1 MLSGKR
7 IILGVTGGIA
17 AYKSVYLLRAL
28 QKAGAEVRVT
38 LSPSATRFV
47 GIDTFSAISRHEVP
61 VEIFPDDSTK
71 ASDNWVRHVEWG
83 EWADLFII
91 APCTA
96 NTLAKLVHGISDT
109 MLTTTALS
117 IRCPLL
123 ICPTMDG
130 GMYQAGSTQ
139 QNLKKAH
146 ELGFHLIDPG
156 KGYLASGLEDI
167 GRLPDT
173 ETIIARAEQIL
184 KASKDSNKPLSGKT
198 VVVTAGPTRE
208 FIDPVRF
215 LSNPSSGK
223 MGFAM
228 AQAAHDLG
236 ADVTLLHGPVS
247 LPEIPG
253 IKTETFISTDD
264 LFQLVK
270 RYKDA
275 DIIIMAAAV
284 SDFKPAEEHKQK
296 VKKDQA
302 STSLPL
308 QPTQD
313 ILHWLG
319 ERKAGGQVLIG
330 FAMETENIRGNAKGK
345 LTKKNLDYVIANS
358 VTGSDSAFMS
368 DSNSVTLIGKT
379 NEARF
384 SGTKMSIAF
393 HILEAIF

>member
-1 MLSGKR
+1 
-7 IILGVTGGIA
+7 
-17 AYKSVYLLRAL
+17 LRAL

-38 LSPSATRFV
+38 LTPTATRFV

-61 VEIFPDDSTK
+61 VAIFPDDSSK
-71 ASDNWVRHVEWG
+71 ASDNWVRHIEWG

-96 NTLAKLVHGISDT
+96 NTLAKIVHGLSDS

-123 ICPTMDG
+123 LCPTMDG
-130 GMYQAGSTQ
+130 GMYQAGATQ
-139 QNLKKAH
+139 QNLKKAVD
-146 ELGFHLIDPG
+146 LGFHLLAPE
-156 KGYLASGLEDI
+156 KGYLASGFDDI
-167 GRLPDT
+167 GRLPET
-173 ETIIARAEQIL
+173 EHILTKAEEIL
-184 KASKDSNKPLSGKT
+184 KTSEANNRALSGKK

-228 AQAAHDLG
+228 AQAAHELG

-247 LPEIPG
+247 LPELPG
-253 IKTETFISTDD
+253 IKTKTFVSTDD

-270 RYKDA
+270 QHQNA
-275 DIIIMAAAV
+275 DVIIMAAAV
-284 SDFKPAEEHKQK
+284 SDFKPSEVHQQK
-296 VKKDQA
+296 VKKDKA
-302 STSLPL
+302 STSLSLKSTP
-308 QPTQD
+308 D

-319 ERKAGGQVLIG
+319 EHKAGNQVLIG
-330 FAMETENIRGNAKGK
+330 FAMETENIRENALAK
-345 LTKKNLDYVIANS
+345 LKKKNLDYIVANS

-368 DSNSVTLIGKT
+368 DSNSIFLISQSS
-379 NEARF
+379 ESQF
-384 SGTKMSIAF
+384 SGTKKAIASD
-393 HILEAIF
+393 ILEEIFNAIKPSQKA